1 MPLVDQETLPRLT
14 SLKAFLAWD
23 RPDLPR
29 PDASIMAGFSLKER
43 FFQQLEAERK
53 ADLDTGDA
61 IRDIKEMMARLR
73 PPDRDPCYDPCW
85 DPEQD
90 DGGRGGP
97 RAETLAEIKTGIA
110 GLGLRI
116 NADIINAKRAAVRTE
131 DAELEELLVP
141 GSQQQTAAPKRTG
154 WGIPTACKS
163 MHRVL

>member
-1 MPLVDQETLPRLT
+1 MIPPEYDDDFREEPFPRLT

-23 RPDLPR
+23 CPDLPR
-29 PDASIMAGFSLKER
+29 PDASIMA
-43 FFQQLEAERK
+43 EAERK

-61 IRDIKEMMARLR
+61 IRDIEEMMARLR

-141 GSQQQTAAPKRTG
+141 GSQQQTARAETNGLGDPH
-154 WGIPTACKS
+154 C
-163 MHRVL
+163 VL